1 MDTLKGARRLT
12 LGLGAAAL
20 LVGAIAAPVAAAGTV
35 TQQITAGGLT
45 ASVSDLNLP
54 SVAYRNAARDVSGTM
69 VITADDSRGL
79 PLGWSVTV
87 QGSAFVYSGAAGGTN
102 IPATAFALTSA
113 QQPVHIAGQAVS
125 LTAATGPQIPPE
137 IIYGSLAVPI
147 KTIRA
152 TAAYGAGTYSQDLV
166 VTLTI
171 PGQSQVGTYTG
182 TLTTTISA
190 TP

>member
-1 MDTLKGARRLT
+1 MHRINGPQRMVS
-12 LGLGAAAL
+12 GLGAAAL
-20 LVGAIAAPVAAAGTV
+20 LVGAIAAPVSAGTV

-54 SVAYRNAARDVSGTM
+54 SVAYSNAARDVSGTM
-69 VITADDSRGL
+69 VITADDSRGTG
-79 PLGWSVTV
+79 LGWSVTV
-87 QGSAFVYSGAAGGTN
+87 QGSAFVYTGTAGGSN

-113 QQPVHIAGQAVS
+113 QQPVHVAGQAVS

-137 IIYGSLAVPI
+137 IIYGSLALPI

-152 TAAYGAGTYSQDLV
+152 TATYGAGTYSQDLF